1 MTPFAER
8 HNGNSSQDTT
18 DILKELGY
26 KSLDEF
32 TNATLPEV
40 ILSKF
45 DSKNSFKALT
55 EPQLLERAK
64 KLASENKN
72 YKSVIG
78 AGYFGTHTP
87 SPILRNVFEN
97 PGWYTA
103 YTPYQAE
110 ISQGRLEALIN
121 FQTMVCDL
129 TGMEIANSSLL
140 DEGTAI
146 SEASSMALNIC
157 KKKSDKK
164 TLLVDE
170 NIYPQSLSV
179 LQTRMKHLGVEVVS
193 ICMESE
199 ISNFKDSDSVFAVAA
214 QSPDR
219 YGKILN
225 LENIFSFAKS
235 IDALSIAATDLL
247 FTTIHQPP
255 GEEGADIVVGNS
267 QRFGVPLGFGG
278 PHAGFIATKNIHKR
292 LIPGRIIGLSKDAQN
307 KPAYRLAL
315 QTREQHIRRE
325 RATSNICTAQV
336 LLAVMAS
343 TYAVYHGPKRLKRIA
358 LDIKTKALKLRNLL
372 KEKNYSVVDT
382 KIFDTLTVN
391 SPSKEVKALFEKN
404 GINIRI
410 DNEKSWGLSVDETW
424 DDNFINK
431 FISIL
436 DLNTNVKTEEAK
448 DLRTSD
454 ILTHPVFN
462 SYHTETELMRYLKRL
477 ENKDFSLVHGM
488 IPLGSCTMKL
498 NAATEMIPVTYE
510 GFSNIHPH
518 TPREQI
524 PGYLSL
530 INEINDDLCKMTGFS
545 KFSFQPNS
553 GAQGEYAGLLAIKS
567 YHKANGDTS
576 RNICLI
582 PASAHGTNPASA
594 VMAGFKVVVIK
605 TDDNGN
611 IEAKDLQEK
620 IETHKNSLS
629 TFMVTYPSTH
639 GVFEENIKE
648 VCSMIH
654 NAGGLVYMDGANMNA
669 LIGLSKPAELG
680 IDVVHLNLHKTFCI
694 PHGGGGPG
702 AGPIG
707 VIDRLVPHLPKT
719 PESSSSD
726 SQSVSAAEFGSA
738 SILPISWAYI
748 KMMGSDGLKLA
759 TQQAIL
765 NANYIAKRLSPHFKI
780 LYTGKNTH
788 VAHECI
794 IDTRP
799 FKEFGVTVD
808 DIAKRLI
815 DYGFHAPTMS
825 WPVIGTLMI
834 EPTES
839 ESKTEI
845 DRFCDGLISI
855 AKEINE
861 IKENKTTIEDS
872 VLRNAPHSQKLLM
885 SDSWPYSY
893 SREKA
898 GFPLRFL
905 TTNKFFPVV
914 GRVDNAFGDR
924 NLFCTC
930 PPLEDFEV

>member
-1 MTPFAER
+1 MSPFVER
-8 HNGNSSQDTT
+8 HNGNSPENTAE
-18 DILKELGY
+18 ILKTLGY
-26 KSLDEF
+26 KSLEEF
-32 TNATLPEV
+32 SKATLPEV
-40 ILSKF
+40 IMSEF
-45 DSKNSFKALT
+45 TESDSIAPLT
-55 EPQLLERAK
+55 EPQLLIRAK
-64 KLASENKN
+64 NLAAENKT

-78 AGYFGTHTP
+78 SGYFGTHTP
-87 SPILRNVFEN
+87 SVILRNIFEN

-110 ISQGRLEALIN
+110 ISQGRLEALVN
-121 FQTMVCDL
+121 FQTMICDL
-129 TGMEIANSSLL
+129 TGMEMANSSLL
-140 DEGTAI
+140 DEGTAL
-146 SEASSMALNIC
+146 SEASSMALSIC
-157 KKKSDKK
+157 KKKSDEKV
-164 TLLVDE
+164 LLVDE
-170 NIYPQSLSV
+170 NLYPQSLSV
-179 LQTRMKHLGVEVVS
+179 LKTRMKPLGVEVVS

-199 ISNFKDSDSVFAVAA
+199 LSKFNDTDSVFGVAI

-219 YGKILN
+219 YGKILD
-225 LENIFSFAKS
+225 LETAFTFAKNINAVS
-235 IDALSIAATDLL
+235 ITATDLL
-247 FTTIHQPP
+247 FTTIHKSP
-255 GEEGADIVVGNS
+255 GEQGADIVVGNS

-278 PHAGFIATKNIHKR
+278 PHAGFMATKDQYKR
-292 LIPGRIIGLSKDAQN
+292 LIPGRIIGLSKDAQGE
-307 KPAYRLAL
+307 PAYRLAL

-325 RATSNICTAQV
+325 KATSNICTAQV

-343 TYAVYHGPKRLKRIA
+343 MYAVYHGPKRLKQIA
-358 LDIKTKALKLRNLL
+358 IDVKTKCLNLRTLL
-372 KEKNYSVVDT
+372 EAKGYDVIDSPV
-382 KIFDTLTVN
+382 FDTLTVN
-391 SPSKEVKALFEKN
+391 SPSKDIKSLFEKN
-404 GINIRI
+404 EINMRI
-410 DNEKSWGLSVDETW
+410 DSDDSWGFSVDETW
-424 DDNFINK
+424 DDEFLVK
-431 FISIL
+431 FCTVL
-436 DLNTNVKTEEAK
+436 DLGDYRSMETSK
-448 DLRTSD
+448 DSRTSE

-498 NAATEMIPVTYE
+498 NAASEMIPVSYE

-518 TPREQI
+518 TPVDQV
-524 PGYLSL
+524 PGYYTL

-567 YHKANGDTS
+567 YHEANNNS
-576 RNICLI
+576 HRNICII

-611 IEAKDLQEK
+611 IDAIDLQEK
-620 IETHKNSLS
+620 VELHKDSLGA
-629 TFMVTYPSTH
+629 FMVTYPSTH

-654 NAGGLVYMDGANMNA
+654 GAGGLVYMDGANMTA
-669 LIGLSKPAELG
+669 LLGLSKPAELG
-680 IDVVHLNLHKTFCI
+680 MDVVHLNLHKTFCI

-702 AGPIG
+702 VGPIG
-707 VIDRLVPHLPKT
+707 VVEKLVPHLPKA
-719 PESSSSD
+719 PELVTD
-726 SQSVSAAEFGSA
+726 SPHSVSAATFGSA

-748 KMMGSDGLKLA
+748 KMMGSEGLKTA
-759 TQQAIL
+759 TQQAIM
-765 NANYIAKRLSPHFKI
+765 NANYIAKKLSPHFKV
-780 LYTGKNTH
+780 LYTGKNSH

-839 ESKTEI
+839 ESKAEL
-845 DRFCDGLISI
+845 DRFCDSLISI
-855 AKEINE
+855 ANE
-861 IKENKTTIEDS
+861 ITEIKDGTLTVEESPLKNS
-872 VLRNAPHSQKLLM
+872 PHSQKLLM
-885 SDSWPYSY
+885 SDTWPYSY

-898 GFPLRFL
+898 GFPNSSLK
-905 TTNKFFPVV
+905 TNKFFPVV

-930 PPLEDFEV
+930 PPIESFES